1 LHFLAV
7 GGVIVGEASIPTV
20 DELLFLFLDLLHC
33 ITSHLSRFV
42 VRIHFQV
49 AFHAR
54 GWNEV
59 LVIHPFHADL
69 HFAAILGFDGSF
81 NPSVNSLR
89 EFQLHSMM
97 SVGALLSK
105 TLDSLDIG
113 IRPSDLLDSGALV
126 LERAHNRFKQRVH
139 VLLVFFI
146 HDALRS
152 ILVSLCHLLLFII
165 DMGHLISSRVLI
177 RKVLC
182 LSLEQLFCLRQF
194 FDRPLL
200 VLLTFLQQI
209 KEIADLSDNERS
221 LGFIVILNHCL

>member
-1 LHFLAV
+1 LHFLAIS
-7 GGVIVGEASIPTV
+7 GVIVGEASIPTFN
-20 DELLFLFLDLLHC
+20 ELLFLFLDLLHC
-33 ITSHLSRFV
+33 ITSHFSRFV
-42 VRIHFQV
+42 VGIHLHV

-59 LVIHPFHADL
+59 LVVHPFHSDL

-81 NPSVNSLR
+81 NPCVNSLR

-105 TLDSLDIG
+105 TLNSLDVG

-126 LERAHNRFKQRVH
+126 LERAHNRFKQGVH

-146 HDALRS
+146 HNALRS
-152 ILVSLCHLLLFII
+152 ILVSLSHFLLFFI
-165 DMGHLISSRVLI
+165 DMCHLISSRVLI

-182 LSLEQLFCLRQF
+182 LSLKQLFCFRQF
-194 FDRPLL
+194 FDRPFLI
-200 VLLTFLQQI
+200 LLTFLQQI

-221 LGFIVILNHCL
+221 LGFIGILYRCL